1 MGNLLDSYFLTY
13 LLTSLLIY
21 FCIIRGHVP
30 HFFLF
35 SFSIIYFLPTS
46 ISREGLSTAL
56 VFKALQLDACS
67 NIESNTLLE
76 GFQSQG
82 ALKAAEN
89 GLLVNDLELPAFL
102 CSSDLK
108 SLRNVIAKQMD
119 SASGVMMSG
128 SGTSIY
134 ALVRSEETSPQ
145 ISVVPIVENILQE
158 FPNVL
163 HFECEFLNKK
173 DDIYTWY

>member
-1 MGNLLDSYFLTY
+1 MYFL
-13 LLTSLLIY
+13 IY
-21 FCIIRGHVP
+21 GHVWIFLLLSSWII
-30 HFFLF
+30 FFL
-35 SFSIIYFLPTS
+35 SFSIW
-46 ISREGLSTAL
+46 REGLSTAL

-67 NIESNTLLE
+67 KIESKTLLE

-82 ALKAAEN
+82 ALKAAQS
-89 GLLVNDLELPAFL
+89 GLLVNDLEPPAFL
-102 CSSDLK
+102 CSSELK
-108 SLRNVIAKQMD
+108 SLRNEIAKQMEN
-119 SASGVMMSG
+119 ASGVMMSG

-134 ALVRSEETSPQ
+134 ALVRSQEDSPQ
-145 ISVVPIVENILQE
+145 ISIVPVVEKVLQK